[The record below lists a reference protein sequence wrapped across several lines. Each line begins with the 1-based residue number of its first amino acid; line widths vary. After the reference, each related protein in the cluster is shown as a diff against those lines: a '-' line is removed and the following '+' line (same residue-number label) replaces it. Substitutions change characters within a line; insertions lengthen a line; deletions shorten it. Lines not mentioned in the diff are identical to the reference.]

1 MTVCLRAVK
10 AENDFWKCCGWERV
24 KRSSTLS
31 SLFDCSLHVC
41 ITLYSDGL
49 EEDSEQ
55 LFGDSEEQD
64 VAAGEGAGKEV
75 EHVLWVDKYSPRHFT
90 ELLSDDVSM

>member
-1 MTVCLRAVK
+1 MTSGNAVGGKGLRGVP
-10 AENDFWKCCGWERV
+10 
-24 KRSSTLS
+24 LYP
-31 SLFDCSLHVC
+31 LFDYSSHVC